1 MFIRDIIKN
10 FKKNDEEINLD
21 SISKKKYIDT
31 LIEDVSNLLN
41 SKPIY
46 TDVGVSLKDF
56 IINYGMSDLS
66 KYSIYSK
73 NDQIKVGEMLKDCL
87 YNFEPRLKN
96 ISVIP
101 VVKHDNYGAIFNYRI
116 TAMVKFINQAEF
128 SMVLE
133 SEVNNISKRI
143 SFGMQKDV

>member
-10 FKKNDEEINLD
+10 FKKNEGEVNLD
-21 SISKKKYIDT
+21 SVGKKKYIDA
-31 LIEDVSNLLN
+31 LIEDVSDLLN

-66 KYSIYSK
+66 KYSVYSK
-73 NDQIKVGEMLKDCL
+73 NDQIKVGEMLKECL

-96 ISVIP
+96 ISVTP
-101 VVKHDNYGAIFNYRI
+101 VIKDDNYGAIFNYRI
-116 TAMVKFINQAEF
+116 TAMVKFINQEEF
-128 SMVLE
+128 SVVLE
-133 SEVNNISKRI
+133 SEVNNSSKRI
-143 SFGMQKDV
+143 LFRIQKDV